1 MADTVK
7 VTPASKK
14 IEFFDADST
23 PFQGKISLDSSDNLV
38 LESPNDIY
46 LGDSSA
52 TLSIATDM
60 LFSASKK
67 IAASAN
73 NVDITIGDTSSL
85 TGNDIIIDSH
95 SWSVTSGGAATFAGG
110 ILGGILNDTG
120 AITTPAAASGGYKH
134 VQLTANNNLYGTN
147 RSATF
152 SFRAPNSASQPHM
165 MVYGSDRAAIAVNNT
180 QSNASPSI
188 WLLHDYYQ
196 PILDQ
201 TGYGGEDFGLAN
213 ASSMV
218 SSGQGTA
225 TNDPVILTLIDS
237 GDTNSGDAI
246 MAVGTGTS
254 GGGTLNQIADGKLY
268 FKIDDSGDAIFYK
281 NVGIANHT
289 PAAALHVEGDGLFTN
304 TMVET
309 TLDGAISAGATTI
322 TLTDA
327 SGFVDGT
334 GYGAI
339 DNSDQFSWTGK
350 SGNQLTGVTGVA
362 TSHADNVVV
371 THSTDASILTLRC
384 IGGPA
389 SSLQSQLKLEADD
402 YRGAGIRF
410 ESSGDDSTYTPWF
423 AGRPYASQGFQIG
436 YHATQPEYKANAV
449 MFLETNGRVGI
460 GNTAP
465 ATLLHLQENGTG
477 AAVLRMA
484 STNVSY
490 PNDTAFGRIE
500 FWNNDAS
507 GAGIGASID
516 AMSNGSG
523 RGGWLQFQTG
533 TSGNSQTVKMVID
546 ENGNVG
552 INAATPT
559 YKLDVNGTSRFTNDL
574 LGNSRIRCDK
584 ATGEVEFNSTD
595 GVFLL
600 TEFVAVGGTPT
611 TPLYNNQNQNI
622 TSVTTYGNCVRVSGT
637 GGNTNFEPLG
647 TGGARVM
654 LFAVVLGNTDGS
666 VSDTFQ
672 SFDCT
677 VYVGD
682 AAHNYVHRK
691 TIKCLYEGSST
702 NLIYSYVDEME
713 NFTNDMID
721 VKVDMV
727 NGNAQIVN
735 MSTSNIQVARVY
747 IEFGNL
753 SGLTPN
759 KIQEDSLDW
768 SWEFTGL
775 KDEAHVG

>member
-23 PFQGKISLDSSDNLV
+23 PFQGKISLDSNDNLV

-120 AITTPAAASGGYKH
+120 AMTTPAAASGGYKH
-134 VQLTANNNLYGTN
+134 IQLTANNNLYGTN

-152 SFRAPNSASQPHM
+152 SFRAPNSDSQPHM
-165 MVYGSDRAAIAVNNT
+165 MVYGSNRAAIAVNNT
-180 QSNASPSI
+180 QSNSSPSI

-196 PILDQ
+196 PIVDQ

-246 MAVGTGTS
+246 MALGTGTS
-254 GGGTLNQIADGKLY
+254 GGGSLNQIADGKLY

-281 NVGIANHT
+281 NVGIANKA

-410 ESSGDDSTYTPWF
+410 ESSGDDSTYSPWF

-436 YHATQPEYKANAV
+436 YDSSDPKQPEYKANAV
-449 MFLETNGRVGI
+449 IYLETNGKVGI
-460 GNTAP
+460 GNSAP
-465 ATLLHLQENGTG
+465 GHLLEVTGDGANGEIVVNRASGSEIILQAQASLGKLGTNTNHDLALMTNGSTRMHIENG
-477 AAVLRMA
+477 
-484 STNVSY
+484 
-490 PNDTAFGRIE
+490 
-500 FWNNDAS
+500 
-507 GAGIGASID
+507 
-516 AMSNGSG
+516 
-523 RGGWLQFQTG
+523 
-533 TSGNSQTVKMVID
+533 
-546 ENGNVG
+546 GNVG
-552 INAATPT
+552 INDTTPS
-559 YKLDVNGTSRFTNDL
+559 YKLDVNGTGRFTGDL

-584 ATGEVEFNSTD
+584 ASGEVEFNSTD
-595 GVFLL
+595 GVFLI
-600 TEFVAVGGTPT
+600 TEYVATGGTPA
-611 TPLYNNQNQNI
+611 TPTISNINQAI

-637 GGNTNFEPLG
+637 GGNTNFEP
-647 TGGARVM
+647 TGAAGSKVM
-654 LFAVVLGNTDGS
+654 LFAVVLHGDGS
-666 VSDTFQ
+666 VLDHFQ

-682 AAHNYVHRK
+682 ASHNYVHRK
-691 TIKCLYEGSST
+691 TIKCVYDGANT

-713 NFTNDMID
+713 NFTTGMID
-721 VKVDMV
+721 VKVDYSL
-727 NGNAQIVN
+727 GD
-735 MSTSNIQVARVY
+735 STLVSMTQNNIKVARVY

-753 SGLTPN
+753 SGLSPN
-759 KIQEDSLDW
+759 KISQDTLDW

>member
-449 MFLETNGRVGI
+449 MYLETNGKVGI

-465 ATLLHLQENGTG
+465 GHLLEVTGDGANGEI
-477 AAVLRMA
+477 VVNR
-484 STNVSY
+484 
-490 PNDTAFGRIE
+490 
-500 FWNNDAS
+500 AS
-507 GAGIGASID
+507 GAEIILQTQTSLGKLGTNTNHDLAL
-516 AMSNGSG
+516 MTNGST
-523 RGGWLQFQTG
+523 R
-533 TSGNSQTVKMVID
+533 MHI
-546 ENGNVG
+546 ENGGNVG
-552 INAATPT
+552 INDTTPS
-559 YKLDVNGTSRFTNDL
+559 YKLDVNGTGRFTNDL